1 MSKIRITPIK
11 PKEAE
16 RRLSKN
22 GFVLLPNQPSGSHKF
37 YIKMNGK
44 EKVLDEEGKEI
55 IAMITFHPEDLRPPF
70 INKTIKRA
78 KKTKEEWVNL

>member
-16 RRLSKN
+16 KRLFKN
-22 GFVLLPNQPSGSHKF
+22 GFVCLNPQSAGADKF

-55 IAMITFHPEDLRPPF
+55 VTMLTFHPEDLRPPF
-70 INKTIKRA
+70 ITKTIKRA
-78 KKTKEEWVNL
+78 KKTKEEWVSL